1 MRVAGHRG
9 ALRCGHHGCTAAV
22 SSGANAVAERWGT
35 WPNVVTAVRSIAT
48 LVAWAVAVI
57 AGSDAWLL
65 AALLCYWVGDI
76 ADGLLARLTGRETRT
91 GAVLDVLADRLS
103 VCLVVVGYAS
113 THPAAA
119 LPAAV
124 FLGQFVV
131 LDAYL
136 TLAFARWSLL
146 SPNYFGLVD
155 ATVYRLNWSAP
166 AKATNTGAVMLVWL
180 VTGSTLA
187 ATLLA
192 TAVLGVKSYSALRIA
207 RLPVPEALSGC
218 AVLDVR
224 TATRFPSW
232 RCCTRFPP
240 WRCRTSRASA
250 ST

>member
-1 MRVAGHRG
+1 MSVSAAGSSGALCCGHR
-9 ALRCGHHGCTAAV
+9 GCTAAV
-22 SSGANAVAERWGT
+22 SSSASASAEQWGT
-35 WPNVVTAVRSIAT
+35 WPNVVTAIRTIAT
-48 LVAWAVAVI
+48 MVAWAVAVTI
-57 AGSDAWLL
+57 GSDVWLL

-76 ADGLLARLTGRETRT
+76 ADGLLARVTHRETRT

-103 VCLVVVGYAS
+103 VCLVVVSYVS
-113 THPAAA
+113 THPSAA

-136 TLAFARWSLL
+136 TLAFIRWSLL

-155 ATVYRLNWSAP
+155 ATVYRLNWSPP
-166 AKATNTGAVMLVWL
+166 AKATNTGAVVLLWL

-192 TAVLGVKSYSALRIA
+192 TVVLGVKSYSALRIA
-207 RLPVPEALSGC
+207 RLPIPQALSGC
-218 AVLDVR
+218 AVLD
-224 TATRFPSW
+224 ATNL
-232 RCCTRFPP
+232 
-240 WRCRTSRASA
+240 AGA